1 MLLVNNVLTETAC
14 TYCVGGVS
22 EPAEQVQQDSE
33 AVAQD
38 GDPPPGMC
46 VCAYV
51 WDIGGRERGR
61 LEWLMSAVR
70 ARDFLSIIAGEGY
83 SILILP
89 ELIRMYTDHVYIVGM
104 CIHE

>member
-14 TYCVGGVS
+14 TYYVGGVS

-46 VCAYV
+46 VCVRMRMGYWGEGKREVGMAYV
-51 WDIGGRERGR
+51 RSSCAR
-61 LEWLMSAVR
+61 LPQYHCRLR
-70 ARDFLSIIAGEGY
+70 L
-83 SILILP
+83 
-89 ELIRMYTDHVYIVGM
+89 
-104 CIHE
+104 

>member
-14 TYCVGGVS
+14 TYYVGGVS

-33 AVAQD
+33 AAAQD

-46 VCAYV
+46 VCMRLGY
-51 WDIGGRERGR
+51 WGEGKGR
-61 LEWLMSAVR
+61 LEWLMSAFR
-70 ARDFLSIIAGEGY
+70 ARDFLSIIAGSGY